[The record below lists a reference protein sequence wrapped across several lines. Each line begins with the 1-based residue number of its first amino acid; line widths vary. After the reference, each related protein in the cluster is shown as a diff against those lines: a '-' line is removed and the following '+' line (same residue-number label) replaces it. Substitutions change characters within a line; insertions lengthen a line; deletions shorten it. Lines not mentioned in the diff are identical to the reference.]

1 LAKVESMAE
10 VGMRSGRRKRTGGV
24 AAVTLVA
31 AVGLLSGACSSGGS
45 SKAANGS
52 TTSSTTTTTTPSTTT
67 TSTPPSTSTSSPTTT
82 TTSTTS
88 TSSSTTTPKPPPAT
102 SSIPAPPAGLTL
114 QQEAGQRI
122 IYSYQGLTPPQHLLD
137 VIRQGDAAGVIFF
150 GGNISSQSQIAGVIK
165 QLRQAQAASPVH
177 LPLLLMTDQEGGI
190 VKRLPGPPF
199 NSAKQVGQSS
209 NPGAAATA
217 QGAAAGQNMSGVGM
231 NLNLAPVLDVYRTPG
246 NFLDAAQRSFSQNPN
261 TVSQLGSAF
270 IVAQQNTGVAA
281 TAKHFPGLGSAPN
294 GANTDEHPV
303 TLNLSLNDLRS
314 IDELP
319 YAAAVQNG
327 LKLVMLSWAV
337 YPALD
342 GNHPAGMSSAVVQN
356 ELRGRVGFKGV
367 TITDAL
373 EAGALQAYGSAGNRA
388 LSAAGA
394 GMDLLL
400 CSSGDPAQGDAAAA
414 AIAAGVNSGN
424 LSRSGFDAAWGR
436 VNALRGGLK

>member
-1 LAKVESMAE
+1 MADA
-10 VGMRSGRRKRTGGV
+10 GMRSGRGKKTGGV

-31 AVGLLSGACSSGGS
+31 AVGLLSGACSSGASKPAAQGS
-45 SKAANGS
+45 SS
-52 TTSSTTTTTTPSTTT
+52 
-67 TSTPPSTSTSSPTTT
+67 
-82 TTSTTS
+82 
-88 TSSSTTTPKPPPAT
+88 SSSTTTSSTPTTTSSSSTPTTTSSSSSSSSSAPSSSSSSTTPKPPTTPSSSPA
-102 SSIPAPPAGLTL
+102 APGNLTL
-114 QQEAGQRI
+114 QQEAGQRV
-122 IYSYQGLTPPQHLLD
+122 IYSYQGLTPPQHLLTL
-137 VIRQGDAAGVIFF
+137 IRQGDVGGVIFF
-150 GGNISSQSQIAGVIK
+150 GGNISSQSQIAGVITE
-165 QLRQAQAASPVH
+165 LRQAQAASPVH

-190 VKRLPGPPF
+190 VKRLPGPPYD
-199 NSAKQVGQSS
+199 SAKQVGQSS
-209 NPGAAATA
+209 NPPGAATA
-217 QGAAAGQNMSGVGM
+217 QGTAAGQNMAGVGM

-261 TVSQLGSAF
+261 TVSQLGSNF

-303 TLNLSLNDLRS
+303 TLTVSLSNLRS

-327 LKLVMLSWAV
+327 LKLVMMSWAI

-342 GNHPAGMSSAVVQN
+342 ANRPAGMSSTIVQQ
-356 ELRGRVGFKGV
+356 ELRDRVGFKGV

-373 EAGALQAYGSAGNRA
+373 EAGALQAYGTAGNRA
-388 LSAAGA
+388 LSAAEA

-414 AIAAGVNSGN
+414 ALVAAVNNGK
-424 LSRSGFDAAWGR
+424 LSRSGFDAAVGR
-436 VNALRGGLK
+436 VDALRGGLK

>member
-1 LAKVESMAE
+1 MAE

-31 AVGLLSGACSSGGS
+31 AVGLLSGACSSSGP
-45 SKAANGS
+45 KAAQGS
-52 TTSSTTTTTTPSTTT
+52 TTSSTTTATTPPTT
-67 TSTPPSTSTSSPTTT
+67 TSSPTTT
-82 TTSTTS
+82 TTSPPATTPTSPTSPTTS
-88 TSSSTTTPKPPPAT
+88 TPKPPPA
-102 SSIPAPPAGLTL
+102 SSPAVPAGLTL

-122 IYSYQGLTPPQHLLD
+122 IYSYQGLTPPQHLFDL
-137 VIRQGDAAGVIFF
+137 IRQGDAAGVIFF
-150 GGNISSQSQIAGVIK
+150 GGNISSESQIAGVIK

-177 LPLLLMTDQEGGI
+177 VPLLLMTDQEGGI

-199 NSAKQVGQSS
+199 NSAKQVGESS
-209 NPGAAATA
+209 NPVAAATA

-246 NFLDAAQRSFSQNPN
+246 NFLDAAQRSFSQNPL

-281 TAKHFPGLGSAPN
+281 TGKHFPGLGAAPN
-294 GANTDEHPV
+294 GANTDERPV
-303 TLNLSLNDLRS
+303 TLNVSLTNLRA

-327 LKLVMLSWAV
+327 VKLVMMSWAV

-356 ELRGRVGFKGV
+356 ELRGRIGFKGV

-388 LSAAGA
+388 LSAAEA

-414 AIAAGVNSGN
+414 SLVAGVNSGK

-436 VNALRGGLK
+436 VNALRSGLK

>member
-1 LAKVESMAE
+1 MAE

-31 AVGLLSGACSSGGS
+31 AVGLLSGACSSSGP
-45 SKAANGS
+45 KAAQGS
-52 TTSSTTTTTTPSTTT
+52 TTSSTTTTATTPPTT
-67 TSTPPSTSTSSPTTT
+67 TSSPTTT
-82 TTSTTS
+82 TTSPPATTPTSPTSPTTS
-88 TSSSTTTPKPPPAT
+88 TPKPPPA
-102 SSIPAPPAGLTL
+102 SSPAVPAGLTL

-122 IYSYQGLTPPQHLLD
+122 IYSYQGLTPPQHLFDL
-137 VIRQGDAAGVIFF
+137 IRQGDAAGVIFF

-177 LPLLLMTDQEGGI
+177 VPLLLMTDQEGGI

-199 NSAKQVGQSS
+199 NSAKQVGESS
-209 NPGAAATA
+209 NPVAAATA

-246 NFLDAAQRSFSQNPN
+246 NFLDAAQRSFSQNPL

-281 TAKHFPGLGSAPN
+281 TGKHFPGLGAAPN
-294 GANTDEHPV
+294 GANTDERPV
-303 TLNLSLNDLRS
+303 TLNVSLTNLRA

-327 LKLVMLSWAV
+327 VKLVMMSWAV

-356 ELRGRVGFKGV
+356 ELRGRIGFKGV

-388 LSAAGA
+388 LSAAEA

-414 AIAAGVNSGN
+414 SLVAGVNSGK

-436 VNALRGGLK
+436 VNALRSGLK

>member
-1 LAKVESMAE
+1 MAE

-31 AVGLLSGACSSGGS
+31 AVGLLSGACSSSGP
-45 SKAANGS
+45 KAAQGS
-52 TTSSTTTTTTPSTTT
+52 TTSSTTTATTPPTT
-67 TSTPPSTSTSSPTTT
+67 TSSPTTT
-82 TTSTTS
+82 TTSPPATTPTSPTSPTTS
-88 TSSSTTTPKPPPAT
+88 TPKPPPA
-102 SSIPAPPAGLTL
+102 SSPAVPAGLTL

-122 IYSYQGLTPPQHLLD
+122 IYSYQGLTPPQHLFDL
-137 VIRQGDAAGVIFF
+137 IRQGDAAGVIFF
-150 GGNISSQSQIAGVIK
+150 GGNISSESQIAGVIK

-177 LPLLLMTDQEGGI
+177 VPLLLMTDQEGGI

-199 NSAKQVGQSS
+199 NSAKQVGESS
-209 NPGAAATA
+209 NPVAAATA

-246 NFLDAAQRSFSQNPN
+246 NFLDAAQRSFSQNPL

-281 TAKHFPGLGSAPN
+281 TGKHFPGLGAAPN
-294 GANTDEHPV
+294 GANTDERPV
-303 TLNLSLNDLRS
+303 TLNVSLTNLRA

-327 LKLVMLSWAV
+327 VKLVMMSWAV

-356 ELRGRVGFKGV
+356 ELRGRIGFKGV

-388 LSAAGA
+388 LSAAEA

-414 AIAAGVNSGN
+414 SLVAGVNSGK

-436 VNALRGGLK
+436 VNALRGGVK

>member
-1 LAKVESMAE
+1 MP
-10 VGMRSGRRKRTGGV
+10 GN
-24 AAVTLVA
+24 
-31 AVGLLSGACSSGGS
+31 LS
-45 SKAANGS
+45 
-52 TTSSTTTTTTPSTTT
+52 
-67 TSTPPSTSTSSPTTT
+67 
-82 TTSTTS
+82 
-88 TSSSTTTPKPPPAT
+88 
-102 SSIPAPPAGLTL
+102 L

-137 VIRQGDAAGVIFF
+137 LIRQGEAAGVIFF
-150 GGNISSQSQIAGVIK
+150 GGNISSQTQIAGVIS

-199 NSAKQVGQSS
+199 VSAKQIGESS
-209 NPGAAATA
+209 NPVGAATSAGT
-217 QGAAAGQNMSGVGM
+217 AAGQNMSGVGM

-270 IVAQQNTGVAA
+270 LTAQQGTGVAA
-281 TAKHFPGLGSAPN
+281 TAKHFPGLGAAPN
-294 GANTDEHPV
+294 GANTDERPV
-303 TLNLSLNDLRS
+303 TLTVSLSDLRS

-327 LKLVMLSWAV
+327 VKLVMLSWAV
-337 YPALD
+337 YPSLD
-342 GNHPAGMSSAVVQN
+342 ANHPAGMSSTIVQQ

-373 EAGALQAYGSAGNRA
+373 EAGALQAFGGPGNRA
-388 LSAAGA
+388 LSAAEA

-414 AIAAGVNSGN
+414 AIVAGVDSGK
-424 LSRSGFDAAWGR
+424 LSRSGFDAAVGR
-436 VNALRGGLK
+436 VDALRSGLK

>member
-1 LAKVESMAE
+1 MAE

-31 AVGLLSGACSSGGS
+31 AVGLLSGACSSSGP
-45 SKAANGS
+45 KAAQGS
-52 TTSSTTTTTTPSTTT
+52 TTSSTTTATTPPTT
-67 TSTPPSTSTSSPTTT
+67 TSPPTTT
-82 TTSTTS
+82 TTSPPATTPTSPTSPTTS
-88 TSSSTTTPKPPPAT
+88 TPKPPPA
-102 SSIPAPPAGLTL
+102 SSPAVPAGLTL

-122 IYSYQGLTPPQHLLD
+122 IYSYQGLTPPQHLFDL
-137 VIRQGDAAGVIFF
+137 IRQGDAAGVIFF

-177 LPLLLMTDQEGGI
+177 VPLLLMTDQEGGI

-199 NSAKQVGQSS
+199 NSAKQVGESS
-209 NPGAAATA
+209 NPVAAATA

-246 NFLDAAQRSFSQNPN
+246 NFLDAAQRSFSQNPL

-281 TAKHFPGLGSAPN
+281 TGKHFPGLGAAPN
-294 GANTDEHPV
+294 GANTDERPV
-303 TLNLSLNDLRS
+303 TLNVSLTNLRG

-327 LKLVMLSWAV
+327 VKLVMMSWAV

-356 ELRGRVGFKGV
+356 ELRGRIGFKGV

-388 LSAAGA
+388 LSAAEA

-414 AIAAGVNSGN
+414 SLVAGVNSGK

-436 VNALRGGLK
+436 VNALRSGLK

>member
-1 LAKVESMAE
+1 MAE

-31 AVGLLSGACSSGGS
+31 AVGLLSGACSSSGP
-45 SKAANGS
+45 KAAQGS
-52 TTSSTTTTTTPSTTT
+52 TTSSTTTATTPPTT
-67 TSTPPSTSTSSPTTT
+67 TSSPTTT
-82 TTSTTS
+82 TTSPPATTPTSPTSPTTS
-88 TSSSTTTPKPPPAT
+88 TPKPPPA
-102 SSIPAPPAGLTL
+102 SSPAVPAGLTL

-122 IYSYQGLTPPQHLLD
+122 IYSYQGLTPPQHLFDL
-137 VIRQGDAAGVIFF
+137 IRQGDAAGVIFF
-150 GGNISSQSQIAGVIK
+150 GGNISSESQIAGVIK

-177 LPLLLMTDQEGGI
+177 VPLLLMTDQEGGI

-199 NSAKQVGQSS
+199 NSAKQVGESS
-209 NPGAAATA
+209 NPVAAATA

-246 NFLDAAQRSFSQNPN
+246 NFLDAAQRSFSQNPL

-281 TAKHFPGLGSAPN
+281 TGKHFPGLGAAPN
-294 GANTDEHPV
+294 GANTDERPV
-303 TLNLSLNDLRS
+303 TLNVSLTNLRA

-327 LKLVMLSWAV
+327 VKLVMMSWAV

-342 GNHPAGMSSAVVQN
+342 GNRPAGMSSAVVQN
-356 ELRGRVGFKGV
+356 ELRGRIGFKGV

-388 LSAAGA
+388 LSAAEA

-414 AIAAGVNSGN
+414 SLVAGVNSGK

-436 VNALRGGLK
+436 VNALRSGLK

>member
-1 LAKVESMAE
+1 MAE
-10 VGMRSGRRKRTGGV
+10 VGMRSGRRKRTSGV

-31 AVGLLSGACSSGGS
+31 AVGLLSGACSSSGP
-45 SKAANGS
+45 KAADGS
-52 TTSSTTTTTTPSTTT
+52 TASSTTTTPPTTTSSPTTTTPSSPTT
-67 TSTPPSTSTSSPTTT
+67 TSTPPST
-82 TTSTTS
+82 
-88 TSSSTTTPKPPPAT
+88 TTTPKPPPT
-102 SSIPAPPAGLTL
+102 SSPAAPGGLTL
-114 QQEAGQRI
+114 QQEAGQRV
-122 IYSYQGLTPPQHLLD
+122 IYSYQGLTPPQHLFDL
-137 VIRQGDAAGVIFF
+137 IRKGDAAGVIFF

-165 QLRQAQAASPVH
+165 ELRQAQAASPVH
-177 LPLLLMTDQEGGI
+177 VPLLLMTDQEGGI

-199 NSAKQVGQSS
+199 NSAKQVGESS
-209 NPGAAATA
+209 NPVGAAST
-217 QGAAAGQNMSGVGM
+217 QGAQAGQNMSGVGM

-281 TAKHFPGLGSAPN
+281 TAKHFPGLGAAPN
-294 GANTDEHPV
+294 GANTDERPV
-303 TLNLSLNDLRS
+303 TLNVSLSNLRS

-319 YAAAVQNG
+319 YGAAVQNG
-327 LKLVMLSWAV
+327 VKLVMMSWAV

-342 GNHPAGMSSAVVQN
+342 PNHPAGMSSAVVQN

-388 LSAAGA
+388 LSAAEA

-414 AIAAGVNSGN
+414 ALVAGVNSGT
-424 LSRSGFDAAWGR
+424 LGRGGFDAAWGR
-436 VNALRGGLK
+436 VNALRGGLR